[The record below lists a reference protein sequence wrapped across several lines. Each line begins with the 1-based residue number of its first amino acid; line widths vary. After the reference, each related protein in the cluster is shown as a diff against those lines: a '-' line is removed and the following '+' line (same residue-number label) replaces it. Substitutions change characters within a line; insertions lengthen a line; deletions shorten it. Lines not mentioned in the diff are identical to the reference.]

1 MFCLF
6 SFGEGVGIGRG
17 GGDGKETRLNT
28 YIVLIL
34 SFYFGR
40 WAMEMEGEIPR
51 AVCLGHSESGPDG
64 AASLYHRVEGRTA
77 QSKTRNGRTVVVG
90 AE

>member
-6 SFGEGVGIGRG
+6 SFGEGGGIGRG

-40 WAMEMEGEIPR
+40 WA
-51 AVCLGHSESGPDG
+51 
-64 AASLYHRVEGRTA
+64 SLYHRVEGRTA